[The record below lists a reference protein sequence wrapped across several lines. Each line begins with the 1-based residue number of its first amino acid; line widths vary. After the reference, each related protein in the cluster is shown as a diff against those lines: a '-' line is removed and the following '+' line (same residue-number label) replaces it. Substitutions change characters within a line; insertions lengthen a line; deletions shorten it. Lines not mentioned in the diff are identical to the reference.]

1 MNKLITLLILFLIL
15 SCSKYED
22 GPKLSLLTKESR
34 LVNKWKL
41 DSETKYIEKS
51 QPVTNPDTTYPSI
64 SANYIEFEKHNI
76 YYTPN
81 DTGQWDFYDDKKNII
96 ITLNQTKDTFKIL
109 KLKNKSLW
117 LVFNSDTG
125 LVEKHFVPFE

>member
-76 YYTPN
+76 YYTSN

-125 LVEKHFVPFE
+125 LVEKHFVPYE